1 MIGVTSGHFNAVFD
15 RPNSRCL
22 RHRNHTPSKVSPSIS
37 SASDLQIGHVAIAI
51 TCCGAANKY
60 TPVQPE
66 RLSLIWPL
74 ADIPKMPPAWDT
86 TDKLSGSAEHGGH
99 EKGPPWSKEDGKQGR
114 WETRKMGNKD
124 IISQR

>member
-15 RPNSRCL
+15 TPNSRCL

-51 TCCGAANKY
+51 TYCGAANNY
-60 TPVQPE
+60 TLVQAE

-74 ADIPKMPPAWDT
+74 ADIPKMPPACDT
-86 TDKLSGSAEHGGH
+86 PNELSGVVQHRRQNSQTRR
-99 EKGPPWSKEDGKQGR
+99 KGPYQ
-114 WETRKMGNKD
+114 RKMTDPAIG
-124 IISQR
+124 